1 MASYGNIKEKLSSA
15 LQSKETIIFLK
26 NILNYNGFGLSNATP
41 NLNRFLYELPKSDN
55 DIEIIDSG
63 NRKKI
68 NNDIKIYNKKILVR
82 TNSISANHISFK
94 FFKYEKEDEIDFGNV
109 MNVVNEKLDFY
120 NYIFLIRIE
129 EDDNEKQIKACY
141 YYYLFPT
148 EIFKIKKVEKI
159 NFDKYKRKASL
170 SSEYWTFRSFS
181 SFYLKYSDELLKLYN
196 ISPPFINC

>member
-55 DIEIIDSG
+55 DIEIIDRG

-82 TNSISANHISFK
+82 TSSISANHISFK

-120 NYIFLIRIE
+120 DYIFLIRIE

-159 NFDKYKRKASL
+159 NFEKHKRKASL
-170 SSEYWTFRSFS
+170 SSEYWTFRSFN
-181 SFYLKYSDELLKLYN
+181 SFYLKYNDELLSLYN